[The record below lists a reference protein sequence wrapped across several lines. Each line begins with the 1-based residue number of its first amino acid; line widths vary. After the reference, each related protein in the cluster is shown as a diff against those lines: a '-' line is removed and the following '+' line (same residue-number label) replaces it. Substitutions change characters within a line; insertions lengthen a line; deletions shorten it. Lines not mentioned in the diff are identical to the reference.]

1 MSHIEAGHLSYM
13 LPDGRTLLDDVSFRV
28 AEALQ
33 EGLLA
38 FQGTI
43 LAVTHDR
50 WFARSFDSF
59 LIFGADGSVYASGEP
74 VWDEA
79 RVARAR

>member
-1 MSHIEAGHLSYM
+1 VGHFE
-13 LPDGRTLLDDVSFRV
+13 VV
-28 AEALQ
+28 AY
-33 EGLLA
+33 
-38 FQGTI
+38 QGTI

-50 WFARSFDSF
+50 WFTRSLDRF
-59 LIFGADGSVYASGEP
+59 LDFGTVGAVYASGDP